1 MHGPHGPHDDM
12 QGGPGGR
19 RGGFRGMGG
28 PPPWGFG
35 GFRGEFTGRGPRAG
49 RGNIRQAI
57 LVLLSEEPRH
67 GYQIMQILEERSGGA
82 WRPSPGSIYPTL
94 QALEDE
100 GMITAE
106 LIDGKKVF
114 SLTEAGK
121 GYCAASASSEAPWES
136 FRGGPREQLQGFREQ
151 IFQLGA
157 AVMQVAQGGTP
168 EQLEQAKTIV
178 TEAKKKIYR
187 LLAEE
192 A

>member
-1 MHGPHGPHDDM
+1 M
-12 QGGPGGR
+12 Q
-19 RGGFRGMGG
+19 
-28 PPPWGFG
+28 
-35 GFRGEFTGRGPRAG
+35 
-49 RGNIRQAI
+49 
-57 LVLLSEEPRH
+57 V
-67 GYQIMQILEERSGGA
+67 LEERSGGG

-100 GMITAE
+100 G
-106 LIDGKKVF
+106 LISAALVEGKKVF
-114 SLTEAGK
+114 SLTEAGR
-121 GYCAASASSEAPWES
+121 GYQAASTSEQAPWES

-168 EQLEQAKTIV
+168 EQLEQAKSIV
-178 TEAKKKIYR
+178 IDAKKKIYR